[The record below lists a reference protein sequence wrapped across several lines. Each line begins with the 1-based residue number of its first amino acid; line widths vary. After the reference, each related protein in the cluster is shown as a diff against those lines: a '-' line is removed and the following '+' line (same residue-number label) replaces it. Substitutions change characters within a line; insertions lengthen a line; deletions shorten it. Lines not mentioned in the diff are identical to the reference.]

1 MLEDALASSGPDNP
15 EPTAPIINPTSTI
28 VPEVASKPEING
40 VPEINYMPMPGDE
53 ILPPPPTPP
62 INFDA
67 TTPEASLPTPD
78 LTSDQNLSMPAQ
90 NSPASAPATPLGP
103 QPAMQDQVYNPQ
115 ASNPGAFKI
124 PGM

>member
-1 MLEDALASSGPDNP
+1 MMTPS
-15 EPTAPIINPTSTI
+15 APS
-28 VPEVASKPEING
+28 APEING
-40 VPEINYMPMPGDE
+40 IPEINYMPMPGEE

-62 INFDA
+62 INMNLVAPTVSANLTNLAAQIASTESA
-67 TTPEASLPTPD
+67 T
-78 LTSDQNLSMPAQ
+78 PAQ
-90 NSPASAPATPLGP
+90 SSAQPTNFTLPPLGP